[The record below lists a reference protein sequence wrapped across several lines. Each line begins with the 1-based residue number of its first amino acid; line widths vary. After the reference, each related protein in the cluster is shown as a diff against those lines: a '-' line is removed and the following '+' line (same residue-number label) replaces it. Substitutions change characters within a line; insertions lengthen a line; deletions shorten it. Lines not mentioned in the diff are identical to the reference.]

1 MTDIC
6 WDRLIDE
13 AQKARERAYAPYSH
27 FKVGAALLC
36 GDGSIVA
43 GCNIENVSF
52 GLTNCAER
60 TAIFSAVAQGKK
72 DFKALAVWADT
83 KKPIAPC
90 GACRQVLAELAPKMP
105 VLLLG
110 QGEAKILTDVDK
122 LLPQAFDESFLGKES
137 GEDEE

>member
-1 MTDIC
+1 MANIC
-6 WDRLIDE
+6 WDKLIDE

-60 TAIFSAVAQGKK
+60 TAIFSAIAQGKNE
-72 DFKALAVWADT
+72 FQALVVWADT
-83 KKPIAPC
+83 DKPIAPC
-90 GACRQVLAELAPKMP
+90 GACRQVLAELAPEMP

-110 QGEAKILTDVDK
+110 RGNERILTDVK
-122 LLPQAFDESFLGKES
+122 ELLPQAFDESFLENENGGQKV
-137 GEDEE
+137 

>member
-90 GACRQVLAELAPKMP
+90 GACRQVLAELAPEMP
-105 VLLLG
+105 ILLLG
-110 QGEAKILTDVDK
+110 QGGERILTSVKK
-122 LLPQAFDESFLGKES
+122 LLPQAFDESFLPVETGEEKE
-137 GEDEE
+137 